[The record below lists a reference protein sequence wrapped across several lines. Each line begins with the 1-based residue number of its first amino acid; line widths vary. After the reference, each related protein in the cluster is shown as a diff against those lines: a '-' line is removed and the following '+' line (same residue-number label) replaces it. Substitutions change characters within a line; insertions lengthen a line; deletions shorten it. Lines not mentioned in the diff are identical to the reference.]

1 MNQADFLLNQNNE
14 FTENRIKFDQNV
26 LISKVLCL
34 LITNMKKFLLFVVL
48 VLLCLPVSAT
58 TVKNLYE
65 VSVPVFTQSDNERKE
80 AVSQAF
86 AELLIRVTG
95 RRNIALQSGV
105 KELIKTAPRYMR
117 SFRYEQIE
125 EKPEP
130 EAEPD
135 LQEDLVV
142 DAENQESGQLI
153 DPLANQ
159 TKAEK
164 PKPNQYLVV
173 SFDKQAVKN
182 VLWKNKLPVW
192 GETRPSTLLWIAVQD
207 AEQRN
212 LIDVSEPGP
221 MLDYLSKLAI
231 KRGLPLVYPL
241 LDLEDQMNLNVT
253 DVWGGF
259 KDHIN
264 NASARYQTEAVVS
277 ARLSLNSSGIWQ
289 SRWSLYQGNDESSWQ
304 INAVDLESAVV
315 YGLDNIAD
323 KLAERYAHVSISSD
337 ENATLIYI
345 SDVNNL
351 SDYEKINDYLSSLS
365 AIKNIELRQV
375 QANELVYR
383 LELRSNKKVLKQ
395 AISLGKVLLT
405 QEDPFATNLE
415 EERFNYRLMQ

>member
-1 MNQADFLLNQNNE
+1 LLNQNNE

-26 LISKVLCL
+26 LISKALCL

-58 TVKNLYE
+58 TVKKLYE

-105 KELIKTAPRYMR
+105 KALIKTAPRYMR

-125 EKPEP
+125 EKLEP

-135 LQEDLVV
+135 LQEDIVV
-142 DAENQESGQLI
+142 GVENQESGQLI

-159 TKAEK
+159 TKPEK

-173 SFDKQAVKN
+173 SFDKQAVKK

-212 LIDVSEPGP
+212 LIDVGEPGP
-221 MLDYLSKLAI
+221 MLDYLSKQAI

-304 INAVDLESAVV
+304 INAVDLESAVA

-323 KLAERYAHVSISSD
+323 KLAERYAHVSTSSD

-405 QEDPFATNLE
+405 QEDPFATSME

>member
-1 MNQADFLLNQNNE
+1 MLNQNNE

-48 VLLCLPVSAT
+48 VLLCLPVYAT
-58 TVKNLYE
+58 TVKKLYE

-125 EKPEP
+125 EKSQP
-130 EAEPD
+130 EAEPG

-159 TKAEK
+159 PKAEK

-192 GETRPSTLLWIAVQD
+192 GETRPSTLLWIAIQD

-212 LIDVSEPGP
+212 LMDVSEPGP
-221 MLDYLSKLAI
+221 MLEYLSKQAN

-304 INAVDLESAVV
+304 INAVDLESAVA

-323 KLAERYAHVSISSD
+323 KLAERYAHVSTSSD
-337 ENATLIYI
+337 ENAALIYI

-365 AIKNIELRQV
+365 AIKNVELRQV

-405 QEDPFATNLE
+405 QEDPFAISLD